1 MNLNQKLNQM
11 SEQVSDANRKFNEEL
26 QNITQELSNAD
37 QKLILQNS
45 EIDNLKTI
53 REELI
58 KQQTQSGNETAQR
71 NAQLEEEIFKLKI
84 ENENLTQD
92 LTNQQN

>member
-37 QKLILQNS
+37 QKLILQNT

-58 KQQTQSGNETAQR
+58 KQQTESGNETAQR
-71 NAQLEEEIFKLKI
+71 NASL
-84 ENENLTQD
+84 
-92 LTNQQN
+92 